1 MDNFADVTGENIT
14 KHNPNRPQIPNHP
27 CSILKIGALNQ
38 KKRKHV
44 LI

>member
-1 MDNFADVTGENIT
+1 MDNFADVTGENIK
-14 KHNPNRPQIPNHP
+14 KHNPNWPQIPNHP
-27 CSILKIGALNQ
+27 CSILIIGALDQ